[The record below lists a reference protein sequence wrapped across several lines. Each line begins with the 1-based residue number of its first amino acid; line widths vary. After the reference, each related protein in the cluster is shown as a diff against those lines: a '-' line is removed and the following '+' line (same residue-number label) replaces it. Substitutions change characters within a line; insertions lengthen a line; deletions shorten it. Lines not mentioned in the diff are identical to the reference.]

1 MTEQFSRKRKPCRS
15 WCKFPR
21 NKTPKLPKLPTL
33 DSCLLRL
40 KRWTMVTLSDLQTKR
55 STEGRDFFLKNRFLG
70 KSVAQHFEDCHRSP
84 KNFPGS
90 LSKLGTTSLF
100 YPRYC
105 KAYVGERRGRAPGL
119 REVGRGRILKLLASP
134 VPSSACTSCESAV
147 RGLDR
152 RTTPSPSTKSLAGD
166 AAAVVPPETGAG
178 GGAREGVAGTW
189 ELESICQSRK
199 QTRELS
205 P

>member
-1 MTEQFSRKRKPCRS
+1 M
-15 WCKFPR
+15 
-21 NKTPKLPKLPTL
+21 
-33 DSCLLRL
+33 
-40 KRWTMVTLSDLQTKR
+40 
-55 STEGRDFFLKNRFLG
+55 
-70 KSVAQHFEDCHRSP
+70 AQHFEDCHRSP

-105 KAYVGERRGRAPGL
+105 KAYVGEQRGRAPGL

-152 RTTPSPSTKSLAGD
+152 RTTPSLSTKSLAGD
-166 AAAVVPPETGAG
+166 AAVVPPETGAG

-189 ELESICQSRK
+189 ELESICRSRK

-205 P
+205 PQLGYHLWRATPSSQPRYQRTCGQTGRKEVVVFQKPLAITTLQEQETPPS